1 MSDLIQKDLILLNIT
16 EAREQLQEIEESLNN
31 EEEFTE
37 IELKLKIDLENAYHH
52 LNFAWNIRKLT
63 DDEVARMTE
72 HNFSEL
78 SKYPGDDILE
88 YE

>member
-1 MSDLIQKDLILLNIT
+1 MSDLIQKELILLNIT

-31 EEEFTE
+31 EEEYTE
-37 IELKLKIDLENAYHH
+37 IELKMDLEHAYHH
-52 LNFAWNIRKLT
+52 LNYAWNIRKLT
-63 DDEVARMTE
+63 DDDVAKMTE
-72 HNFSEL
+72 YNFSEL